1 MRLLAP
7 IKCKQMN
14 ERQKIRWALQHAR
27 STNLGP
33 NEEGLKVSDEE
44 KKKRAEQQ
52 ITDELANQATTEPG
66 SPEENDSKERRAQA
80 EKDHREAQD
89 ATSH

>member
-1 MRLLAP
+1 MSG
-7 IKCKQMN
+7 K
-14 ERQKIRWALQHAR
+14 R
-27 STNLGP
+27 SSGLFSTP
-33 NEEGLKVSDEE
+33 DDAATRTNEEQIKVSDEE

-80 EKDHREAQD
+80 EKDHCDARD
-89 ATSH
+89 ATSE